1 MSEFQECNGSC
12 PDLFYRKG
20 NVEIYC
26 KRYGIPLYED
36 MDSMLEDFKTLLTAE
51 LKGSQFGK
59 GEVNEKATKQK
70 EEG

>member
-1 MSEFQECNGSC
+1 
-12 PDLFYRKG
+12 
-20 NVEIYC
+20 
-26 KRYGIPLYED
+26 